1 MISWS
6 YYGDRCTEY
15 ILGRKAVMP
24 YRWIF
29 VLLIP
34 IGAVVKID
42 LVWLLTDIM
51 NGFMALPNLVGILG
65 LSGLSVKMIKDYF
78 SRPQEPFRAKTHHPH
93 PPRG

>member
-1 MISWS
+1 
-6 YYGDRCTEY
+6 
-15 ILGRKAVMP
+15 MP

-34 IGAVVKID
+34 VGAMVKID

-51 NGFMALPNLVGILG
+51 NGFMAFPNLVGILG

-78 SRPQEPFRAKTHHPH
+78 SRPQEPFRSKIHPHHP
-93 PPRG
+93 PKN